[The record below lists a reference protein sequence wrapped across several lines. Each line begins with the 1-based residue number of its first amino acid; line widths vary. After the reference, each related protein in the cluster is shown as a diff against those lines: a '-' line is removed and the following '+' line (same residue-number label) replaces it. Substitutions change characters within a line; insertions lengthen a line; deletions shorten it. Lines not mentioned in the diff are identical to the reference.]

1 MWKTRFV
8 LCMLV
13 VATLGIMAGAQPVIP
28 RGDIVWTSGY
38 WQRPGIWNP
47 LGWSTAWGAFFM
59 YEPLFQV
66 NWVTGEVQGIIGES
80 IRWVDPLTIE
90 IVIRPEATWTDG
102 KPITADDVIYTYDHL
117 LVNHWRVG
125 GYAERRAEIIAVS
138 PKVVQVKLHP
148 EYAHSLVVWETL
160 TGQWLIVPKHVWV
173 EIEKEVGGFP
183 YEWVFANDWAKIKP
197 EWRVASGM
205 YLPLDWSWTAERLV
219 RNDNW
224 WGKAVWGLP
233 APKYIGQRY
242 FETNFAANSAFEAG
256 EIDWYS
262 SYYPRMWELATKPM
276 GAFISTWTHRK
287 PPFFRHSAT
296 VNLVFN
302 HNIYPLNEPWLR
314 HAIAHAINY
323 QDIAMT
329 AASGYTELGTVTHL
343 TPQNPEHARII
354 DPAVLARYQ
363 FAYDPEKAIAI
374 LEQHCIRHAGV
385 WYTKDA
391 PETWRGTPITD
402 MLPDTPGRNVRLGP
416 WKNMAVH
423 GWTDSMMQ
431 NVLLQRDL
439 GDIGIRVEPVFLEY
453 AVYVDKFTAMDFD
466 LMNFT
471 MGPTPAVNSL
481 WEYYATMF
489 TGTPGQWANYAAYDH
504 PEYPELAQELSDL
517 LAQLDITPRG
527 TPEEKAIAARLQE
540 IIARDLP
547 MIPMWFNGYWYA
559 FSQQYW
565 HNWPS
570 AENPYVFPVAT
581 WAIGDPGAM
590 QIILRSLVKGPQPLP
605 VRDLPWV
612 RP

>member
-570 AENPYVFPVAT
+570 AEKPYIFPVAT